1 MKSIVKFFIRIVQ
14 WFFRL
19 SFFKKIAFFAL
30 FIGLLWL
37 IFSRI
42 SALKNKQT
50 QYQTTQAEKGTLIIS
65 VPATGTVAATNS
77 ISVTTQ
83 ATGVVSKLYA
93 KDGDEVISG
102 QKIAEIDLDMI
113 ARQKNAQTLSS
124 YQSAKNTQEAA
135 KANLY
140 TTQSDMFDNWKTFYT
155 LATNSTY
162 QNADGSANE
171 TNRTLPEF
179 HIAQNNWLAGEA
191 KYKNQQS
198 VVVQTQTAL
207 NAAWLAYQQTSST
220 IYALISGK
228 VTGLSLQEGSVIT
241 PSTNTENTAQ
251 SSTHIAYIK
260 TKAQPLV
267 SINLTEIDV
276 PKVKIGNP
284 ATITFD
290 AFSDKTFTGRVISID
305 TVGESSTGVTIYPV
319 FIRLDLGDDA
329 ILPHMAT
336 FVHII
341 TQTKDNVLL
350 VPSSALQS
358 RNGESIVR
366 VMKNEKIT
374 ETAVKIGLAS
384 DTQTE
389 ILSGLSEGDM
399 IVTLTVQ
406 EQISSRNQT
415 QSPFGGFG
423 TGGLRPGGFNIRTR

>member
-1 MKSIVKFFIRIVQ
+1 M
-14 WFFRL
+14 
-19 SFFKKIAFFAL
+19 
-30 FIGLLWL
+30 
-37 IFSRI
+37 
-42 SALKNKQT
+42 
-50 QYQTTQAEKGTLIIS
+50 
-65 VPATGTVAATNS
+65 
-77 ISVTTQ
+77 
-83 ATGVVSKLYA
+83 
-93 KDGDEVISG
+93 
-102 QKIAEIDLDMI
+102 
-113 ARQKNAQTLSS
+113 
-124 YQSAKNTQEAA
+124 
-135 KANLY
+135 
-140 TTQSDMFDNWKTFYT
+140 
-155 LATNSTY
+155 
-162 QNADGSANE
+162 
-171 TNRTLPEF
+171 
-179 HIAQNNWLAGEA
+179 
-191 KYKNQQS
+191 
-198 VVVQTQTAL
+198 
-207 NAAWLAYQQTSST
+207 
-220 IYALISGK
+220 
-228 VTGLSLQEGSVIT
+228 
-241 PSTNTENTAQ
+241 
-251 SSTHIAYIK
+251 
-260 TKAQPLV
+260 V